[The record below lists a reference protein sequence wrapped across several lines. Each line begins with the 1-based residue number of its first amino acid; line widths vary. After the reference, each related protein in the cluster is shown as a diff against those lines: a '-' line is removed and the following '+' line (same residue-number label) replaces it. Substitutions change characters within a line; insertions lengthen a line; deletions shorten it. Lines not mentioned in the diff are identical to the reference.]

1 MTNYPKRIGKG
12 FIVYWDDKHKRAYVV
27 DEAKGE
33 SNWSHVAEGITD
45 DEGWVTKRD
54 DDGDDVIYVNVL
66 TKEMS
71 FEKPLPKHA
80 QEEESERSTPVHFNE
95 KSWFDRF
102 LEQTGCQK
110 YAKLFIDEECVD
122 MQTIK
127 LFDDQSLKGLGVDV
141 KELRVRILKFI
152 DSHCNVVEDYDYSNG
167 DIRKNNGPVN
177 GSDMDLSDDESSY
190 ASSPREGERE
200 KERNDFLQRERSRSP
215 PRFRDDFSQRSRS
228 PPRFRDDYLQRSRS
242 RSPPRFRDDFSQ
254 RERSR
259 SRSPPRFRDESNRTN
274 DNCSTHAGLI
284 RPGDWK
290 CTFLRC
296 TLIEK

>member
-54 DDGDDVIYVNVL
+54 DDGDDVIYVNVI

-167 DIRKNNGPVN
+167 DIRKNNGPGN

-215 PRFRDDFSQRSRS
+215 PRFRDDFSQR
-228 PPRFRDDYLQRSRS
+228 
-242 RSPPRFRDDFSQ
+242 
-254 RERSR
+254 ERSR

-274 DNCSTHAGLI
+274 DDCSTHAGPV

-290 CTFLRC
+290 CTFL
-296 TLIEK
+296 IVK